1 MENLLL
7 QVSGLRVE
15 LGGQVILDDISF
27 NLEKGKMLAIVG
39 PNGAGKT
46 VLFRALLNMVPYTGK
61 IRWFR
66 KAKIGYVPQKLSV
79 REIPLSVRE
88 FLSFKSRSN
97 IENSLTLVGLN
108 LSDILNKSISVLS
121 GGQLQ
126 RVLIAWAIIDEP
138 DVLLFDEP
146 TTGVDID
153 GVEAIY
159 KMLKELKERSGITI
173 LLISHEA
180 HIIEEYS
187 DYMLA
192 LNKCIIY
199 FGESKNMADPNV
211 QKMIFGEPVCLNILR
226 TGVKNE

>member
-7 QVSGLRVE
+7 QVSGLSVK
-15 LGGQVILDDISF
+15 LQNQVILDNISF
-27 NLEKGKMLAIVG
+27 NLEKGKTLAIVG

-46 VLFRALLNMVPYTGK
+46 VLFRTLLNMVPYTGK

-66 KAKIGYVPQKLSV
+66 NVRIGYVPQKLSV
-79 REIPLSVRE
+79 RDVPLSVRE
-88 FLSFKSRSN
+88 FLSFKSSSN

-108 LSDILNKSISVLS
+108 PDDILDRSLSVLS

-126 RVLIAWAIIDEP
+126 RVLIAWAIVNEP

-153 GVEAIY
+153 SEEAIY
-159 KMLKELKERSGITI
+159 KMLKELKQKREITI

-180 HIIEEYS
+180 HIIKEYS

-192 LNKCIIY
+192 LNKCMTF
-199 FGESKNMADPNV
+199 FGRSENIADLDV
-211 QKMIFGEPVCLNILR
+211 QKIIFGEPVCLHALR
-226 TGVKNE
+226 TGGNND